1 MDILLIEGLVP
12 EALAWLSQRHPLMVR
27 PELGAD
33 PGALRRALYNTRALL
48 LPRKVVVTREML
60 DFAPVL
66 RAVARLHG
74 GSDNTDLEACRE
86 RGVRVIEASAAGVR
100 ANAEF
105 LLASLLMLL
114 RGGMA
119 LSLAGQRHAEVALGR
134 ELNGSVVGIA
144 GLGPVAHVLAPM
156 LRGLGARLVGY
167 DPAVHPGA
175 PVWERLKIR
184 AVDLPQLLAQ
194 ADAVSVQMAFA
205 PRCQG
210 FFNDAVLAHCRPGQL
225 WVGVSRSSLFEA
237 AALARALADGRIE
250 ACVLDGAEA
259 GFASRGSALH
269 EAQNLLLTPRLGTYT
284 RQAQARAG
292 WLVARGLHEALT
304 LPDAALRDAP
314 AVGLTLAGGASA

>member
-1 MDILLIEGLVP
+1 MMP
-12 EALAWLSQRHPLMVR
+12 EPLAWLCQRHPVAVR
-27 PELGAD
+27 PELAAD

-86 RGVRVIEASAAGVR
+86 HGVRVIETSAAGVR
-100 ANAEF
+100 ANVEF

-119 LSLAGQRHAEVALGR
+119 LSLAGQRHAEAALGR
-134 ELNGSVVGIA
+134 ELNGSLVGLV
-144 GLGPVAHVLAPM
+144 GLGPVAQVLAPM
-156 LRGLGARLVGY
+156 LRSLGARLVGY
-167 DPAVHPGA
+167 DPALHPQA
-175 PVWERLKIR
+175 AVWEGLKVR
-184 AVDLPQLLAQ
+184 PVSLPQLLAQ
-194 ADAVSVQMAFA
+194 ADAVSVLVKFA
-205 PRCQG
+205 PHYQG

-225 WVGVSRSSLFEA
+225 WVGLSRSSLFEA
-237 AALARALADGRIE
+237 AALARALADGRIK

-269 EAQNLLLTPRLGTYT
+269 EAQNLHLTPRLGAYT
-284 RQAQARAG
+284 QPAQARAG

-304 LPDAALRDAP
+304 LPEAALAQGQDS
-314 AVGLTLAGGASA
+314 GLTPAGGAPA

>member
-1 MDILLIEGLVP
+1 MVP
-12 EALAWLSQRHPLMVR
+12 EALAWLRQRHPVAVR

-86 RGVRVIEASAAGVR
+86 RGVHVIETSAAGVR

-114 RGGMA
+114 RRGMA
-119 LSLAGQRHAEVALGR
+119 LSLAGQRHAEAALGR
-134 ELNGSVVGIA
+134 ELNGSVVGLV

-167 DPAVHPGA
+167 DPAQPAGA
-175 PVWERLKIR
+175 PVWERLKVR
-184 AVDLPQLLAQ
+184 AVSLPQLLAQ
-194 ADAVSVQMAFA
+194 ADAVSVQVRFA
-205 PRCQG
+205 ARDQG

-225 WVGVSRSSLFEA
+225 WVGLSRSSLFEA
-237 AALARALADGRIE
+237 HALARALTDGRIE

-259 GFASRGSALH
+259 GFASRGSPLH
-269 EAQNLLLTPRLGTYT
+269 EAQNLHLTPRLGTYT

-292 WLVARGLHEALT
+292 WLVARGMHEALAR
-304 LPDAALRDAP
+304 PDAAPGDAH
-314 AVGLTLAGGASA
+314 AWEWALEGGPLP